1 MKSKKKM
8 ARSKIA
14 LVTPPLSQPASIAEN
29 RSFMTSPS
37 SITALAMSAH
47 SGEGGG
53 DTGLLLENDIGIVYL
68 PESLQISL
76 NCVVGEHLGV
86 DNQWMKVPAEF
97 ILAEVWERDSASVFA
112 PYKEAIKNYTLPYMW
127 LGFNP
132 ARTELDEFL
141 ICTTAAGFA
150 SLEKQ
155 LTNEEL
161 RLYRLAEKTIEPR
174 TWDSFGSEKDIE
186 EAKLCS
192 TRQKMGLSLELDA
205 CSRSLQSR
213 EPLVTVEPEAVELRP
228 RTKEV
233 FDLVERT
240 LFDVSVQAIPRTVS
254 TKAQTNTPFRRNA
267 AIQSDHDE
275 TLLQDLTRL
284 SRQETAERELD
295 DDVLTQA
302 TRVEEFRRSLKSKA
316 NLVLAGVRG
325 NEVVDLFDTSA
336 DQDLVTTPDTKQS
349 KVKKEEAEVERF
361 EEVEVF
367 ADVSSIRGKQ
377 ISSVSWHPNYGGI
390 VAVAYVTK
398 LSTDCS
404 VPDDKS
410 DRDEVLSTSETSL
423 SYEDSDTESV
433 ILPPIEK
440 PKEKTGGGEDGGG
453 GGDDETLATVE
464 KKKLRRTSDLRVW
477 RDQTAPPLPFL
488 ELDISKYESETFAY
502 QPFPEEEA
510 LDWTSVIRK
519 KLVVLDSN
527 VPELMTAMPGEDDV
541 VIIGQ
546 EEFEKLK
553 EKAEKVE
560 ELKKKTGRG
569 IHDEG
574 GEGDKARELCYRN
587 QAFEELWELAAF
599 KDSNVKHKG
608 QGDMKRII
616 SRNVL
621 KDLWKYSKKEW
632 PFGPLLLKELQHMY
646 LLSSDDEEEEK
657 VGEDLHQEIPESV
670 LPSSLQALKQKRSQ
684 PPKAT
689 KRLAS
694 SIRAAVAAQ
703 RKPASL
709 FEAALERNAALR
721 QKFNRIQGKVKELE
735 PGLEV
740 TDGKKYGKVLEE
752 DPDRDPILGAENAV
766 FVWSVCDNL
775 IPVLVLD
782 SPDEVNV
789 IEFAPHDGNIIAGGL
804 ASGMIVIWDI
814 TGKIKRV
821 MAEDVSGNLNSVRK
835 KLETKLGWSKE
846 LTSERVISPVV
857 ITERE
862 SSHVLP
868 VMHLQWL
875 HPLIQ
880 INSAGEFDLKEPSD
894 KELSYQLIS
903 SSLYGKMK
911 FWDMKSKA
919 YLIEQEDL
927 PAKQVRPFA
936 DKTLPRNPTEL
947 ENLNRVWKPF
957 YTVRP
962 VQAANTS
969 NQSITSGT
977 SLKVLPTFVLT
988 KFFVQQPRVT
998 YRKNTSGD
1006 NSKPE
1011 LPQYQFVREKIR
1023 ASDFPR
1029 TVQFGSFS
1037 GVTCLTSWTGR
1048 LKSRDFDEDARLL
1061 WKQEHHDGPVT
1072 SLGSSLVNAR
1082 LLWKQE
1088 HHDGP
1093 VTSLGSSQFYAKVTL
1108 SSGGHEW
1115 CIWHDDYEIGP
1126 ILWKKYD
1133 QIIAS
1138 AIWSPF
1144 RPGVFFVAKQD
1155 GNIEIW
1161 DLLKSNNACVDQIVV
1176 CEDRLT
1182 VLSCSPHV
1190 SDDRSYLGVGD
1201 ATGTFRL
1208 FSIPRQHRD
1217 WTEEELN
1224 RFQALCDSEPDRKR
1238 ANIVWSE
1245 RFSQAHPDRRPVFL
1259 SIAEEMERDRALAEE
1274 REEAARQAAQKKK
1287 KKYED
1292 PTKKWASKRRDLER
1306 LGYTMED
1313 KLAHQF
1319 IEREKRY
1326 FLQAAT
1332 AKKNI
1337 DKCRME
1343 LMRKPVMK
1351 REMATE
1357 HIQDRISQKF
1367 ERQQREIENVTT
1379 RKFPIIKEIMEKA
1392 PVATSSASSM
1402 PGISDIPSLGSLC
1415 SGLEETADIPGVDL
1429 EQLTSEKYI
1438 GSVLRGVDECA
1449 KETEESAMRWSDM
1462 IPTYDELRKWLSP
1475 YKPYMDVEQWRR
1487 LRKHYE
1493 LVHHMR
1499 SATSLDEN
1507 QLASSI
1513 SWGSKVISRSEHSR
1527 EADMMSQLS
1536 TMSQLRT
1543 VTRVEPIED
1552 TSLLTFSQASQAT
1565 SVHSKL
1571 SSIELSSQVSTLGDS
1586 SALPIPTDI
1595 TSLDMI
1601 AESERREGS
1610 ELSLREEG
1618 SAMEE
1623 LNVQEGSEVIEIM
1636 E

>member
-1 MKSKKKM
+1 
-8 ARSKIA
+8 
-14 LVTPPLSQPASIAEN
+14 
-29 RSFMTSPS
+29 
-37 SITALAMSAH
+37 MSAH

-377 ISSVSWHPNYGGI
+377 ISSVSWHPNYGAVFSRIWCCRVLAGVRGNEVVDLFDTSADQDLVTTPDTKQSKVKKEEAEVERFEEVEVFADVSSIRGKQISSVSWHPNYGGI

-657 VGEDLHQEIPESV
+657 AGEDLHQEIPESV

-740 TDGKKYGKVLEE
+740 TEGKKYGKVLEE

-775 IPVLVLD
+775 IPV
-782 SPDEVNV
+782 
-789 IEFAPHDGNIIAGGL
+789 
-804 ASGMIVIWDI
+804 
-814 TGKIKRV
+814 
-821 MAEDVSGNLNSVRK
+821 
-835 KLETKLGWSKE
+835 
-846 LTSERVISPVV
+846 
-857 ITERE
+857 
-862 SSHVLP
+862 
-868 VMHLQWL
+868 
-875 HPLIQ
+875 

-977 SLKVLPTFVLT
+977 SVRPVQAANTSNQSITSGTSAFGN
-988 KFFVQQPRVT
+988 FFTVPYT
-998 YRKNTSGD
+998 NINCRKNTSGD
-1006 NSKPE
+1006 SSKPE

-1072 SLGSSLVNAR
+1072 SLGSSLV
-1082 LLWKQE
+1082 
-1088 HHDGP
+1088 
-1093 VTSLGSSQFYAKVTL
+1093 
-1108 SSGGHEW
+1108 
-1115 CIWHDDYEIGP
+1115 
-1126 ILWKKYD
+1126 
-1133 QIIAS
+1133 
-1138 AIWSPF
+1138 
-1144 RPGVFFVAKQD
+1144 
-1155 GNIEIW
+1155 
-1161 DLLKSNNACVDQIVV
+1161 
-1176 CEDRLT
+1176 
-1182 VLSCSPHV
+1182 
-1190 SDDRSYLGVGD
+1190 
-1201 ATGTFRL
+1201 
-1208 FSIPRQHRD
+1208 
-1217 WTEEELN
+1217 
-1224 RFQALCDSEPDRKR
+1224 
-1238 ANIVWSE
+1238 
-1245 RFSQAHPDRRPVFL
+1245 
-1259 SIAEEMERDRALAEE
+1259 
-1274 REEAARQAAQKKK
+1274 
-1287 KKYED
+1287 
-1292 PTKKWASKRRDLER
+1292 
-1306 LGYTMED
+1306 
-1313 KLAHQF
+1313 
-1319 IEREKRY
+1319 
-1326 FLQAAT
+1326 
-1332 AKKNI
+1332 
-1337 DKCRME
+1337 
-1343 LMRKPVMK
+1343 
-1351 REMATE
+1351 
-1357 HIQDRISQKF
+1357 
-1367 ERQQREIENVTT
+1367 
-1379 RKFPIIKEIMEKA
+1379 
-1392 PVATSSASSM
+1392 SSM
-1402 PGISDIPSLGSLC
+1402 L
-1415 SGLEETADIPGVDL
+1415 
-1429 EQLTSEKYI
+1429 K
-1438 GSVLRGVDECA
+1438 
-1449 KETEESAMRWSDM
+1449 
-1462 IPTYDELRKWLSP
+1462 
-1475 YKPYMDVEQWRR
+1475 R